1 MTRSDLAT
9 LSGRML
15 VLGARQADV
24 MHLLW
29 RRGPATVRQLLT
41 WLAADPPLTYMNI
54 MTVCVRLTE
63 KGLLE
68 RRLAAN
74 ADESARYGQACVYV
88 PRVSED
94 EFRRA
99 AVRQQSA
106 RRTARPLAIDDQAW
120 AEQALAYLGT
130 LHGGNGRGI
139 DDVVLQRI
147 AALLERAETA
157 ERAAATW
164 EARAHHAELQIQA
177 VEQRAMAAKARAEKA
192 ERRVETLL
200 QQMNRS
206 LKMERKPPVSFR
218 TVTEL
223 RDPSGICR
231 VCGKKAPPPSAAR
244 RDDLRVCLDGACRV
258 EARRRDDAAK
268 QRRYNARQSARKAN
282 GSTGHDGI

>member
-1 MTRSDLAT
+1 
-9 LSGRML
+9 
-15 VLGARQADV
+15 

-29 RRGPATVRQLLT
+29 TRGPTTVRQLLI
-41 WLAADPPLTYMNI
+41 WLAADPPIGYQHI
-54 MTVCVRLTE
+54 MTVCLRLTE
-63 KGLLE
+63 KGLVE
-68 RRLAAN
+68 RRLAMSS
-74 ADESARYGQACVYV
+74 DESARYGHAYVYA

-94 EFRRA
+94 EFRRT

-106 RRTARPLAIDDQAW
+106 GSTTQPLATDDQARV
-120 AEQALAYLGT
+120 EQALAYLGT
-130 LHGGNGRGI
+130 FDSRNDRGI

-164 EARAHHAELQIQA
+164 EATAHHAEIQIQA
-177 VEQRAMAAKARAEKA
+177 IEQRAMAAKARAEKA

-200 QQMNRS
+200 QEMNRPP
-206 LKMERKPPVSFR
+206 KMERKPPVSFR

-244 RDDLRVCLDGACRV
+244 RDDLRVCLAEACRI
-258 EARRRDDAAK
+258 ESRRRDDDAK

-282 GSTGHDGI
+282 GSTGQ